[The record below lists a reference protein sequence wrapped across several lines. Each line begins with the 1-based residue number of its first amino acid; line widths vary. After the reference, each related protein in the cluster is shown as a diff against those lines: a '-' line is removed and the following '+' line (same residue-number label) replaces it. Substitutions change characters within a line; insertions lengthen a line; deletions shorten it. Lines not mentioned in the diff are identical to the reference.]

1 MRVVLLGTGS
11 ADGVPNPWCDC
22 ATCADQAPR
31 GRRAPTSVLVDGR
44 LQLDS
49 GPEAPG
55 QAARLGH
62 SLAGV
67 EVVAIGHAHH
77 DHCDPAFT
85 LYRSWVTSK
94 PLTVIGPAP
103 VIAQVRPWLEDSAP
117 GYDLREVTAGDVV
130 EATGYRLTVLAANHV
145 ALGEAVLYL
154 VDDGRR
160 RLLYA
165 TDTGPLP
172 ASTLAA
178 LSGVQLDAVLLE
190 ETFGTRTDLS
200 GGHLHL
206 ETFAETVAALRE
218 IGAITDDT
226 QVVAVH
232 LSHFNPPLAELE
244 AALARCS
251 ARVHP
256 DGTALELG

>member
-1 MRVVLLGTGS
+1 MRVALLGTGS
-11 ADGVPNPWCDC
+11 ADGVPNPWCGC

-31 GRRAPTSVLVDGR
+31 GRRSPTSALVDGR

-67 EVVAIGHAHH
+67 EVLAIGHAHH

-85 LYRSWVTSK
+85 LYRSWVAPR

-103 VIAQVRPWLEDSAP
+103 VIASVRPWLDDIGIE
-117 GYDLREVTAGDVV
+117 YDLREVTAGDVV
-130 EATGYRLTVLAANHV
+130 EAAGYRLTALAANHV
-145 ALGEAVLYL
+145 AFGEAVLYL
-154 VDDGRR
+154 VDDGHR

-165 TDTGPLP
+165 TDTGLLP
-172 ASTLAA
+172 DSTLTA
-178 LSGVQLDAVLLE
+178 LTGVRLDAVLLE
-190 ETFGTRTDLS
+190 ETFGTRTDLTE
-200 GGHLHL
+200 GHLHL
-206 ETFAETVAALRE
+206 ETFAQTVAALRE
-218 IGAITDDT
+218 VGAVTDDT

-232 LSHFNPPLAELE
+232 VGHFNPPLAELE
-244 AALARCS
+244 VALAGCG

-256 DGTALELG
+256 DGTVLEL

>member
-11 ADGVPNPWCDC
+11 ADGLPNPWCDC
-22 ATCADQAPR
+22 PTCADQRPR
-31 GRRAPTSVLVDGR
+31 GRRSPTSALVDGR

-67 EVVAIGHAHH
+67 EVIAIGHAHH

-85 LYRSWVTSK
+85 LYRSWVAAR
-94 PLTVIGPAP
+94 PLVVIGPPP
-103 VIAQVRPWLEDSAP
+103 VMASLRPWLADI
-117 GYDLREVTAGDVV
+117 GIQFDLREVSAGDVV
-130 EATGYRLTVLAANHV
+130 EVCGYRLTALAANHN
-145 ALGEAVLYL
+145 AFGEAVLYL

-165 TDTGPLP
+165 TDTGLLP

-178 LSGVQLDAVLLE
+178 LAGTRLDAVLLE
-190 ETFGTRTDLS
+190 ETFGTRTDLTD
-200 GGHLHL
+200 GHLHL
-206 ETFAETVAALRE
+206 ATYAQTVAALRE
-218 IGAITDDT
+218 LGAVTDQT

-232 LSHFNPPLAELE
+232 LGHGNPPLAELE
-244 AALARCS
+244 AELARCG

-256 DGTALELG
+256 DGTVLEL